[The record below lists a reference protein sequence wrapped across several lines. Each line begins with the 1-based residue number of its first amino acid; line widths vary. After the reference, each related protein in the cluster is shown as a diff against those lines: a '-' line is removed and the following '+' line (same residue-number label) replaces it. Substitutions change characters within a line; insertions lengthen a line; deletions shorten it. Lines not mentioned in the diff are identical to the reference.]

1 MKTIAR
7 NHRYPLHVRWSEED
21 DAYLGSIPG
30 LIGECCHADSAEGVV
45 SQLQDIAEDLVEH
58 LRANGTEL
66 PQVPENAGD
75 PDPVL
80 IRSAM
85 GVSQSQFS
93 RMIGVSVKTL
103 HKWEQ
108 KTSRPSGA
116 ARTLLRVAAIDPEV
130 VKRSFHGR

>member
-1 MKTIAR
+1 MKIITR

-21 DAYLGSIPG
+21 ESYLGSVPG
-30 LIGECCHADSAEGVV
+30 LIGECCHADSPEGVV
-45 SQLQDIAEDLVEH
+45 SQLKDIAEDLVEH
-58 LRANGTEL
+58 LRASGAEL
-66 PQVPENAGD
+66 PQLPENTGD

-103 HKWEQ
+103 YKWEQ

-130 VKRSFHGR
+130 VKRSFQGR